1 MPRERYASNVSPKA
15 LTLFLTARLDNPRK
29 RATSSSV
36 AMTIVYRMRE
46 IISCNADNA
55 RTHSQVRAKDI
66 MEKRGEIVSKL
77 QHAQSADMDKC
88 GCTITDVGIVDI
100 SDAPNNTAIS
110 DIAGKREAEM
120 RESVAVGVIRVW
132 NRKRTDTSSYPAEGN
147 LGSRRIGLAL
157 GR

>member
-1 MPRERYASNVSPKA
+1 MRT
-15 LTLFLTARLDNPRK
+15 TLEPIRK
-29 RATSSSV
+29 S
-36 AMTIVYRMRE
+36 
-46 IISCNADNA
+46 
-55 RTHSQVRAKDI
+55 RAKDI
-66 MEKRGEIVSKL
+66 MEKRGEIASKL
-77 QHAQSADMDKC
+77 QHAQSADMDEY
-88 GCTITDVGIVDI
+88 GWIIAAGGIVDI
-100 SDAPNNTAIS
+100 SNAPGNTVIG